1 MKKKFM
7 ELLAPAGSREAF
19 IAAVESGA
27 DAVYLAGPSFG
38 ARAYA
43 DNFDRD
49 ALRWAFEFAH
59 LRGVAVHVTVNTI
72 VSDEERDECADYLRF
87 LDEAGADAVLV
98 QDLGVAMLVRQ
109 VAPNLPIHASTQMT
123 VHNLAGVLELA
134 DLGFTRVVLSRELS
148 LNDIRYICAH
158 SPIEIEVFMHGALC
172 VCYSGQCL
180 MSSLIGGRSG
190 NRGRCAQPCR
200 LPYSLV
206 DHRGQ
211 DVLKGKAGE
220 YLLSPRDLKTL
231 ELLPEYMNAGV
242 ASLKIEGRMKRPE
255 YVAVVVYTYRR
266 ALDDLLQ
273 GDEGYRTSKESER
286 RLAQVF
292 NRDFTT
298 AYLKDRPGRNMISD
312 MRPNNRGILAGR
324 VVKIDKAN
332 SKTFLRLVVD
342 VNKGDE
348 LDFWVKVGGR
358 TTVKLDEFEDNHGN
372 KINAAK
378 AGETISFV
386 TGLNIRQNDRAFRV
400 YDAALMT
407 EARSRF
413 TAGAPVRRVPVAAS
427 ARFHLNQKPRLD
439 LRLSEDNNIHVFA
452 EAEYII
458 PQAESHPLTEMAAEK
473 QLNRLGS
480 TVYKFSEL
488 KLDIEQ
494 GVMVPVSVIN
504 DLRRQATDAMD
515 KLRLS
520 IWDNEKNAGAT
531 LTGKNLD
538 TLSQIFLKEKAKES
552 IGSIPSVYVSTTAF
566 DGVKS
571 ALKGGA
577 EGIIFG
583 GDSYH
588 HEPLSIGSYREA
600 AALVRSGSSDCKLFF
615 NTPRICREDS
625 LSGLKALWKSW
636 LELEPDGVYVH
647 NIATLRILR
656 TLIEE
661 SGKPVELRSDYSLI
675 SFNGLTL
682 EALGKLGIKQ
692 ATLSPELN
700 LSGLLPLIKH
710 SPIKTECIVHGRLEL
725 MVSEYCVLGSFLGGV
740 GKDGC
745 DSCSMPCKNGR
756 YFLKDRKGELFP
768 VVNDQYCHM
777 HLLNSK
783 TLSLLPEIGKLTNS
797 GITAVRIEAKAIDP
811 KYISTLVSAY
821 RDYLRRGSNLS
832 PEEIDWCRKTEAG
845 TATEGVTRGHYF
857 RGVL

>member
-7 ELLAPAGSREAF
+7 ELLAPAGNREAF

-27 DAVYLAGPSFG
+27 DAVYIAGSSFG

-43 DNFDRD
+43 ENFDRN
-49 ALRWAFEFAH
+49 ALKWAFNFAH
-59 LRGVAVHVTVNTI
+59 LRGVAVHITVNTI

-87 LDEAGADAVLV
+87 LEEAGADAVLV
-98 QDLGVAMLVRQ
+98 QDLGVAMLARQ
-109 VAPNLPIHASTQMT
+109 VAPNLSLHASTQMT
-123 VHNLAGVLELA
+123 VHNLDGVLELA

-158 SPIEIEVFMHGALC
+158 SPIEIEVFIHGALC
-172 VCYSGQCL
+172 ICYSGQCL

-206 DHRGQ
+206 DHKGQ

-220 YLLSPRDLKTL
+220 YLLSPKDLKTL
-231 ELLPEYMNAGV
+231 EQLPEYMNAGV

-255 YVAVVVYTYRR
+255 YVAVVVDIYRQ
-266 ALDDLLQ
+266 ALDGFLQ
-273 GDEGYRTSKESER
+273 VNEGYKNSKESER

-298 AYLKDRPGRNMISD
+298 AYLKGRPGRNMISD

-324 VVKIDKAN
+324 VIKTDKAN
-332 SKTFLRLVVD
+332 SKIFLKPVVD
-342 VNKGDE
+342 INKGDE

-358 TTVKLDEFEDNHGN
+358 TTVKLDEFEDNQGN
-372 KINAAK
+372 KISTAK

-400 YDAALMT
+400 YDAAMMT

-413 TAGAPVRRVPVAAS
+413 TTGAPVRRVPVTAS
-427 ARFHLNQKPRLD
+427 AGFHLHQKPRLD
-439 LRLSEDNNIHVFA
+439 LRLAEDNDIHVCA
-452 EAEYII
+452 EVDYII
-458 PQAESHPLTEMAAEK
+458 LQAEKHPLTKEAATK
-473 QLNRLGS
+473 QLNRWGS
-480 TVYKFSEL
+480 TVYKLSEL
-488 KLDIEQ
+488 ELDIEQ

-504 DLRRQATDAMD
+504 DLRRRATDALD

-520 IWDNEKNAGAT
+520 IWRNERNTGTTLIGKNFNTLSKIWLKENENEK
-531 LTGKNLD
+531 K
-538 TLSQIFLKEKAKES
+538 
-552 IGSIPSVYVSTTAF
+552 SIPSVYVSTTTL

-588 HEPLSIGSYREA
+588 HEPLSIDSYREA
-600 AALVRSGSSDCKLFF
+600 AAQVRNGSSDCKLFF
-615 NTPRICREDS
+615 NTPRICRENS
-625 LSGLKALWKSW
+625 LPGLKTLWKSW
-636 LELEPDGVYVH
+636 LELEPNGVYVH
-647 NIATLRILR
+647 NIATIRILR
-656 TLIEE
+656 ELIEE
-661 SGKPVELRSDYSLI
+661 SGTPVELRSNYSLI
-675 SFNGLTL
+675 AFNGLTL
-682 EALGKLGIKQ
+682 EALGRLGIKQ

-700 LSGLLPLIKH
+700 LSGLLPLIKK
-710 SPIKTECIVHGRLEL
+710 SPIKTECIVHGKLEL
-725 MVSEYCVLGSFLGGV
+725 MVSEYCVLGSFLGDV
-740 GKDGC
+740 GKDSC
-745 DSCSMPCKNGR
+745 DTCSKPCKNGR
-756 YFLKDRKGELFP
+756 YFLKDRKGECFP

-783 TLSLLPEIGKLTNS
+783 TLSLLPEIGKLSNS
-797 GITAVRIEAKAIDP
+797 GITAVRIEAQAIDP

-821 RDYLRRGSNLS
+821 RDYLRRGSTLS
-832 PEEIDWCRKTEAG
+832 PEEVDWCRKTEKD
-845 TATEGVTRGHYF
+845 TAPEGITRGHYF

>member
-1 MKKKFM
+1 MKKFM

-43 DNFDRD
+43 DNFDRE
-49 ALRWAFEFAH
+49 ALKWAFEFAH

-72 VSDEERDECADYLRF
+72 VSDEEWDECADYLRF

-98 QDLGVAMLVRQ
+98 QDLGVAMLARQ
-109 VAPNLPIHASTQMT
+109 VAPDLPLHASTQMT

-134 DLGFTRVVLSRELS
+134 GLGFTRVVLSRELS
-148 LNDIRYICAH
+148 LKDIKYICAH
-158 SPIEIEVFMHGALC
+158 SPVEIEVFMHGALC

-206 DHRGQ
+206 NRRGQ
-211 DVLKGKAGE
+211 DLLKGKAGE
-220 YLLSPRDLKTL
+220 YLLSPKDLKTL
-231 ELLPEYMNAGV
+231 ELLPEYMAAGV

-255 YVAVVVYTYRR
+255 YVAVVVDTYRQ
-266 ALDDLLQ
+266 ALDTLLQ
-273 GDEGYRTSKESER
+273 GNEGYKTGKESER

-298 AYLKDRPGRNMISD
+298 AYLKGRPGRHMMSD

-324 VVKIDKAN
+324 VAKIDDDN
-332 SKTFLRLVVD
+332 SKVFLKLAVD

-358 TTVKLDEFEDNHGN
+358 TTIKLDEFADVHGTKLN
-372 KINAAK
+372 SAK

-386 TGLNIRQNDRAFRV
+386 TSLNIRQNDRAFRV

-407 EARSRF
+407 EARSRY
-413 TAGAPVRRVPVAAS
+413 TAGAPVRRVPVAVS
-427 ARFHLNQKPRLD
+427 ARFHLNEKPRLD
-439 LRLSEDNNIHVFA
+439 LRLVGDNNIQVLA
-452 EAEYII
+452 EADYII
-458 PQAESHPLTEMAAEK
+458 PSAENHPLTEKAAEK

-480 TVYKFSEL
+480 TVYSLAEL
-488 KLDIEQ
+488 KLDIEP

-504 DLRRQATDAMD
+504 DLRRQAADALD
-515 KLRLS
+515 KLRLD
-520 IWDNEKNAGAT
+520 IWRKERGAGTA
-531 LTGKNLD
+531 LAARNLD
-538 TLSQIFLKEKAKES
+538 TPSEVYSPGNAKES
-552 IGSIPSVYVSTTAF
+552 PGSIPSVYVSTAALE
-566 DGVKS
+566 GVRA
-571 ALKGGA
+571 ALQGGA

-583 GDSYH
+583 GDSYN

-600 AALVRSGSSDCKLFF
+600 AALVRDSGTDCRLFF
-615 NTPRICREDS
+615 NTPRICREDD
-625 LSGLKALWKSW
+625 LSGLKAIWQSW
-636 LELEPDGVYVH
+636 LELEPTGVYVH
-647 NIATLRILR
+647 NIGTLRILR
-656 TLIEE
+656 DLIEG
-661 SGKPVELRSDYSLI
+661 SGKSIELRSDFSLI
-675 SFNGLTL
+675 AFNGLTL
-682 EALGKLGIKQ
+682 EALRNLGVKQ

-700 LSGLLPLIKH
+700 FSGLLPLIKR

-725 MVSEYCVLGSFLGGV
+725 MVSEYCVLGSFLGGL

-745 DSCSMPCKNGR
+745 DTCSMPCRNDQ

-768 VVNDQYCHM
+768 IVNDQYCHM
-777 HLLNSK
+777 HLLNGK
-783 TLSLLPEIGKLTNS
+783 TLSLLPEIGKLANS
-797 GITAVRIEAKAIDP
+797 GIAAVRIEAKAIDS
-811 KYISTLVSAY
+811 KNISTLVSAY
-821 RDYLRRGSNLS
+821 RDYLRRGSSLS
-832 PEEIDWCRKTEAG
+832 PEEIDWCHKTEEVA
-845 TATEGVTRGHYF
+845 ASDGVTRGHYF

>member
-49 ALRWAFEFAH
+49 ALRWAFAFAH

-109 VAPNLPIHASTQMT
+109 VAPNLSLHASTQMT

-134 DLGFTRVVLSRELS
+134 GLGFTRVVLSRELS
-148 LNDIRYICAH
+148 LKDIRYICAH
-158 SPIEIEVFMHGALC
+158 SPVEIEVFMHGALC

-206 DHRGQ
+206 DHKGQ

-220 YLLSPRDLKTL
+220 YLLSPKDLKTL
-231 ELLPEYMNAGV
+231 EILPEYMNAGV

-255 YVAVVVYTYRR
+255 YVAVVVDTYRQ
-266 ALDDLLQ
+266 ALDGLLQ
-273 GDEGYRTSKESER
+273 GDEGYKNSKESES

-298 AYLKDRPGRNMISD
+298 AYLKGRPGRNMISD

-332 SKTFLRLVVD
+332 SKTFLKLVVD
-342 VNKGDE
+342 VNKDDE

-378 AGETISFV
+378 AGEIISFV
-386 TGLNIRQNDRAFRV
+386 TGFNIRQNDRAFRV

-413 TAGAPVRRVPVAAS
+413 TVGAPVRRVPVAAS

-439 LRLSEDNNIHVFA
+439 LSLSEDNNIHVFA

-458 PQAESHPLTEMAAEK
+458 PQAENHPLTDLAAEK
-473 QLNRLGS
+473 QLNKLGS
-480 TVYKFSEL
+480 TVYKLSEL

-520 IWDNEKNAGAT
+520 IWGNERNAGTA

-538 TLSQIFLKEKAKES
+538 TLLKICLKEEVKKS
-552 IGSIPSVYVSTTAF
+552 IGSIPSVYVSATAF

-583 GDSYH
+583 GDGYH

-625 LSGLKALWKSW
+625 LPGLKTLWKSW

-656 TLIEE
+656 NLIEE
-661 SGKPVELRSDYSLI
+661 SGKHIELRSDYSLI

-700 LSGLLPLIKH
+700 LSGLLPLIKK
-710 SPIKTECIVHGRLEL
+710 SPIKTECIVHGKLEL

-745 DSCSMPCKNGR
+745 DTCSMPCKNGQ

-768 VVNDQYCHM
+768 VANDQYCHM

-797 GITAVRIEAKAIDP
+797 GITAVRIEAKTINP
-811 KYISTLVSAY
+811 KHISTLVSAY
-821 RDYLRRGSNLS
+821 RDYLRRGSNFS
-832 PEEIDWCRKTEAG
+832 PEEVDWCRKTEKD